1 MGNTLSGEEDTQ
13 KTMYN
18 KYIQQQQQQIQQ
30 QQNKI
35 NQLLQQKQSP
45 NLPVQVNRQRRY
57 SQERQQQRR
66 QQQQQHQPHQQQHQP
81 RHEQQQQHHGHHP
94 SQSNVRRVP
103 NSAKTHMNPY
113 NILGIDKNYT
123 EESLKKAYIRKA
135 VKTHPDKG
143 GDKDAFQQVTIA
155 YTLLLKKLG
164 EKDSDRQHY
173 ELKRGHEDYRESG
186 STQMKQNVQYSKSK
200 GTMGGNDQFD
210 ANLFNKIYDDNRLG
224 NVDDDGYGN
233 WIKKNAMGENCEDN
247 PKLFNGNFNKNM
259 FHSVFNE
266 HKQNNMQ
273 RNKNKIIE
281 YEEPQA
287 LNSGGHELQVL
298 GKGRVKDFSSAEVLG
313 NGVKYRD
320 YKDAYTN
327 STLID
332 INSVNIGDR
341 KRDIK
346 SYQAQR
352 SNVRHQMNADE
363 EAQQRRIL
371 ENREKEESR
380 RLRNL
385 DKDDRRV
392 TDHYERVHKLLIR
405 N

>member
-30 QQNKI
+30 QQNQI

-45 NLPVQVNRQRRY
+45 NLPVQVNSQRRY
-57 SQERQQQRR
+57 SQGRLQ
-66 QQQQQHQPHQQQHQP
+66 QP
-81 RHEQQQQHHGHHP
+81 RHEQSQQQHQHQRHHGHHP

-103 NSAKTHMNPY
+103 NSAKTHINPY
-113 NILGIDKNYT
+113 SILGIDKNYT

-164 EKDSDRQHY
+164 EKDSDRQHF

-200 GTMGGNDQFD
+200 GPMGGNDQFD
-210 ANLFNKIYDDNRLG
+210 ANLFNKIYDENRLG

-298 GKGRVKDFSSAEVLG
+298 GKGRVKDFSSTEVLG

-352 SNVRHQMNADE
+352 SNVRHTMNTE
-363 EAQQRRIL
+363 EETQQRRIQQY
-371 ENREKEESR
+371 REKEESR

-392 TDHYERVHKLLIR
+392 TDNYERVHKLLIR

>member
-1 MGNTLSGEEDTQ
+1 
-13 KTMYN
+13 
-18 KYIQQQQQQIQQ
+18 
-30 QQNKI
+30 
-35 NQLLQQKQSP
+35 
-45 NLPVQVNRQRRY
+45 
-57 SQERQQQRR
+57 
-66 QQQQQHQPHQQQHQP
+66 
-81 RHEQQQQHHGHHP
+81 
-94 SQSNVRRVP
+94 
-103 NSAKTHMNPY
+103 MNPY
-113 NILGIDKNYT
+113 SILGIDKNYT

-186 STQMKQNVQYSKSK
+186 PTQMKQNVQYTKTK
-200 GTMGGNDQFD
+200 GAMSTDSDRFD
-210 ANLFNKIYDDNRLG
+210 ANLFNKIYDENRLG
-224 NVDDDGYGN
+224 NVDDSGYGD
-233 WIKKNAMGENCEDN
+233 WIEKNAMGDECEDN
-247 PKLFNGNFNKNM
+247 PKLFNGKFNKNL
-259 FHSVFNE
+259 FHNVFNE
-266 HKQNNMQ
+266 HKQKNDKRGGTQIMQ
-273 RNKNKIIE
+273 

-287 LNSGGHELQVL
+287 LNSGGHQLQVL
-298 GKGRVKDFSSAEVLG
+298 GKGNAVDFSSAEVLG

-332 INSVNIGDR
+332 VASVNIGDR
-341 KRDIK
+341 VGDIK
-346 SYQAQR
+346 SYKAQR
-352 SNVRHQMNADE
+352 SNVRHQMNAE
-363 EAQQRRIL
+363 EERHWKKIERDKGRQ
-371 ENREKEESR
+371 EEK

-385 DKDDRRV
+385 QRDDTRI

>member
-18 KYIQQQQQQIQQ
+18 KYIQQQQQQIQRQ
-30 QQNKI
+30 QQQI
-35 NQLLQQKQSP
+35 NQLLQQKTT
-45 NLPVQVNRQRRY
+45 PVTVATGNKPPQHRPI
-57 SQERQQQRR
+57 QQRPLTGQR
-66 QQQQQHQPHQQQHQP
+66 PP
-81 RHEQQQQHHGHHP
+81 RLEQHP
-94 SQSNVRRVP
+94 SQHTTPRVP
-103 NSAKTHMNPY
+103 RSVKTHMNPY
-113 NILGIDKNYT
+113 SILGIDKNYN

-164 EKDSDRQHY
+164 EKDSDRQHF

-186 STQMKQNVQYSKSK
+186 PTQMKQNVQYAKSR
-200 GTMGGNDQFD
+200 GPMGGDDRFD
-210 ANLFNKIYDDNRLG
+210 ANLFNKIYDENRLE
-224 NVDDDGYGN
+224 NVDDSGYGD
-233 WIKKNAMGENCEDN
+233 WIERNAMGEECEDN
-247 PKLFNGNFNKNM
+247 PKLFNGNFNKNL
-259 FHSVFNE
+259 FHNVFNE
-266 HKQNNMQ
+266 HKQKNDKRGGKQIMQ
-273 RNKNKIIE
+273 

-287 LNSGGHELQVL
+287 LNSGGHQLQVL
-298 GKGRVKDFSSAEVLG
+298 GKGKAADFSSSEVLG
-313 NGVKYRD
+313 GGGVKYRD

-332 INSVNIGDR
+332 VASVNIGDR
-341 KRDIK
+341 AGDIK

-352 SNVRHQMNADE
+352 SNVRHQMNAE
-363 EAQQRRIL
+363 EERQWKRGERDKERQ
-371 ENREKEESR
+371 EEK

-385 DKDDRRV
+385 QRDDTRI